1 MNTIQKISCAV
12 VLGLISASASAN
24 TPSWNYVE
32 GSLVTHSVDDL
43 DSSLSGASGTGVAA
57 INDRFFMSI
66 QMEGISDKINEV
78 DMKMTDIGIGIGLK
92 FSGLTLSQKPTDI
105 FTQLRRTERNWT
117 MRVPGVDA
125 FKQNEDLWV
134 VDAGFRVM
142 VMPEFEAGVMLSHYK
157 YDDTTS
163 ERETAAEIKVR
174 YFVSPDVALHAKASA
189 SSVVNQ
195 FGVGVAYV
203 F

>member
-1 MNTIQKISCAV
+1 ML
-12 VLGLISASASAN
+12 LGLLSASASASSE
-24 TPSWNYVE
+24 PSWNYVE
-32 GSLVTHSVDDL
+32 GSFVTHSFDDL
-43 DSSLSGASGTGVAA
+43 DSSLSGASATGVAA

-66 QMEGISDKINEV
+66 KMDGVSDKINDV
-78 DMKMTDIGIGIGLK
+78 DVKMTDIGFGIGMK
-92 FSGLTLSQKPTDI
+92 FSGLSLSKKPTDI

-117 MRVPGVDA
+117 MKVPGVNA
-125 FKQNEDLWV
+125 FKQNEDLWI

-142 VMPEFEAGVMLSHYK
+142 VMPEFETSIMLSHHK

-163 ERETAAEIKVR
+163 ERETAAEMKVR
-174 YFVSPDVALHAKASA
+174 YFVSPDVALHVKAST

-195 FGVGVAYV
+195 FGLGVAYA